1 MFVCMQHTHFG
12 SATHIAAT
20 FLGVLFAGTVWRLAW
35 GRGLTAKSPLVRG
48 LARAAFVQF

>member
-1 MFVCMQHTHFG
+1 MQHTHFG

-20 FLGVLFAGTVWRLAW
+20 FLGVLFAGTVWRLGW
-35 GRGLTAKSPLVRG
+35 SRGLNSKRPFIRG